1 MKQTPEDVR
10 REINKEIVQKVLTEK
25 RLQFSIDRLV
35 VEELMIE
42 KKTGVE
48 CKLSVKNLEGKSIA
62 YDIKGVGRGLL
73 DALFNALVAKLV
85 DDCHS
90 LSNLRLEEF
99 QIFVDENDLKELR
112 RQGKGRGTDAH
123 VEVALTINNG
133 CGKLI
138 PFRSRSRSMIAASV
152 DVVSKTIEFFV
163 NSERAVLRLKWL
175 IEDSCSRNR
184 GDLTEQYTHMLSSL
198 VYNTSYEKSLKKP

>member
-1 MKQTPEDVR
+1 
-10 REINKEIVQKVLTEK
+10 
-25 RLQFSIDRLV
+25 V
-35 VEELMIE
+35 VE

-48 CKLSVKNLEGKSIA
+48 CKLSVKNLEGESIA
-62 YDIKGVGRGLL
+62 YDIRGDGRGLL
-73 DALFNALVAKLV
+73 DALFNALIAKLV

-99 QIFVDENDLKELR
+99 QISVDEEDLKKLR
-112 RQGKGRGTDAH
+112 RQGRGTDAR
-123 VEVALTINNG
+123 VEVTLIINNG

-175 IEDSCSRNR
+175 IEDSRSRNR
-184 GDLTEQYTHMLSSL
+184 GDLTERYIHMLSSL
-198 VYNTSYEKSLKKP
+198 VCNTSYEKSLKKP